1 MLNLLALLHGICRY
15 LYALLLSE
23 LIKKTL
29 NIQKHLKI
37 VARFSVR
44 HQGETEKK
52 GVVKLGCTCAVAGKR
67 NETRA
72 EKPGTADVPDKY
84 TAKINL
90 PSGSSGW
97 RAVYGN

>member
-1 MLNLLALLHGICRY
+1 MLNLLVLLHGICRS

-44 HQGETEKK
+44 HQGEAEKNRSCE
-52 GVVKLGCTCAVAGKR
+52 VDPTCAVAGNR
-67 NETRA
+67 NETGA
-72 EKPGTADVPDKY
+72 EKPG
-84 TAKINL
+84 
-90 PSGSSGW
+90 
-97 RAVYGN
+97 

>member
-1 MLNLLALLHGICRY
+1 MLNLLALLHGICRA

-44 HQGETEKK
+44 HQGETEKNR
-52 GVVKLGCTCAVAGKR
+52 GCG
-67 NETRA
+67 A
-72 EKPGTADVPDKY
+72 ESCD
-84 TAKINL
+84 
-90 PSGSSGW
+90 S
-97 RAVYGN
+97 

>member
-37 VARFSVR
+37 VARFSVC
-44 HQGETEKK
+44 HQGETEKT
-52 GVVKLGCTCAVAGKR
+52 GVVKLSPTIHKLGDEFTHSGLS
-67 NETRA
+67 A
-72 EKPGTADVPDKY
+72 E
-84 TAKINL
+84 
-90 PSGSSGW
+90 
-97 RAVYGN
+97 

>member
-1 MLNLLALLHGICRY
+1 MLNLLALLHGICRA

-44 HQGETEKK
+44 HQGETEKT
-52 GVVKLGCTCAVAGKR
+52 GVVKLSPACGVAGNR

-72 EKPGTADVPDKY
+72 EKLGPADVSDKY

-90 PSGSSGW
+90 PSNPSGW
-97 RAVYGN
+97 RAVCDD

>member
-44 HQGETEKK
+44 HQGETEKNR
-52 GVVKLGCTCAVAGKR
+52 GCESLSCTCAVAGNR

-72 EKPGTADVPDKY
+72 EKPGTAVPDKY
-84 TAKINL
+84 TAKFNL
-90 PSGSSGW
+90 PSNPSGL
-97 RAVYGN
+97 RAVCGD